1 MTKDRNHIIS
11 SRDIKQAF
19 DKIQPTFMINVMN
32 QLGMKEARVNVR
44 VKSIYSKP
52 RGNSIL
58 SGRNHTTFP

>member
-32 QLGMKEARVNVR
+32 QLGMKEARVKVR
-44 VKSIYSKP
+44 VKTIYSKP
-52 RGNSIL
+52 RGDSLL
-58 SGRNHTTFP
+58 SGENLTTYP